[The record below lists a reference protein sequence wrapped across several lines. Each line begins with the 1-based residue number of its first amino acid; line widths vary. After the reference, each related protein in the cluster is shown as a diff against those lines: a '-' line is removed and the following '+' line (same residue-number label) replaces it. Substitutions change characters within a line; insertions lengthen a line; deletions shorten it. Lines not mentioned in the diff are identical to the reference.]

1 MWGQGFEWECAQ
13 LGQTE
18 RRLLAFDRIQEF
30 QIGHLVG
37 EVHVVHSILM
47 MMKRWLS
54 SVDSNKKHGWAQGTG
69 YKDDGG
75 TWTRRRTRMLTK
87 MRPSSSPSR
96 PSPPTPSSSPSSDL
110 SLWSVDNDKEEE
122 EDGDENAKGG
132 HQVDTWTDSRNVK
145 WVWLS
150 CFTVTL
156 W

>member
-1 MWGQGFEWECAQ
+1 MSTG
-13 LGQTE
+13 
-18 RRLLAFDRIQEF
+18 DRD
-30 QIGHLVG
+30 
-37 EVHVVHSILM
+37 
-47 MMKRWLS
+47 K
-54 SVDSNKKHGWAQGTG
+54 
-69 YKDDGG
+69 YDGG

-145 WVWLS
+145 
-150 CFTVTL
+150 
-156 W
+156 

>member
-1 MWGQGFEWECAQ
+1 MRMRSIGTNRAASVSVRQNPGISNWTSSRRGARRALNTDDDETMIIIGGFKQKSWM
-13 LGQTE
+13 
-18 RRLLAFDRIQEF
+18 
-30 QIGHLVG
+30 
-37 EVHVVHSILM
+37 S
-47 MMKRWLS
+47 
-54 SVDSNKKHGWAQGTG
+54 TG
-69 YKDDGG
+69 DKDDWG

-145 WVWLS
+145 
-150 CFTVTL
+150 
-156 W
+156 